1 MAYLTLLFLLLLIKF
16 ASSQQISNPITTE
29 DCNNRWIY
37 IRNLPSSFNLDLLA
51 KCSEYPLFDDFCP
64 YLANHGLGQK
74 THSKSRSWYRS
85 DPLLLEL
92 IFHRRILE
100 YPCLTNDPNVANAV
114 FLPYYASIDSLRYLY
129 GPDVNSS
136 FQHGLDLFEFLQS
149 NEPEIWKKHMGHDHF
164 LVMSRPAW
172 DFSQPLDNDPPIWG
186 TSFLEL
192 PEFYNVTILLPEGR
206 AWPWQEHAV
215 PYPTTFHPPNLAC
228 FDAWVRRVKRSRRT
242 SLMLFAG
249 GGGIGATPNIR
260 RSIRTECN
268 NANNSSSNGNN
279 TNFNKSNR
287 IYSKICNIVD
297 CSNGICEHDPL
308 RYMKP
313 MLQATFCLQPP
324 GDTPTRRSTFDAI
337 TAGCIPVFFEE
348 LSAKMQYQWHLPE
361 DKYPEFSV
369 FIPKEEV
376 VFKGL
381 KILDVLMAIPRS
393 EVAKMRESIVEL
405 IPRVM
410 YRRHG
415 SSLGLRTKKDAFD
428 TAIDGTLQTIKD
440 KLNNMLE
447 HRPLA

>member
-1 MAYLTLLFLLLLIKF
+1 MAYLTHFILLLLINL
-16 ASSQQISNPITTE
+16 ASSQQISNTESSSSTTTNPTTTE

-37 IRNLPSSFNLDLLA
+37 IRNLPS
-51 KCSEYPLFDDFCP
+51 
-64 YLANHGLGQK
+64 
-74 THSKSRSWYRS
+74 
-85 DPLLLEL
+85 
-92 IFHRRILE
+92 RRILE

-114 FLPYYASIDSLRYLY
+114 FLPYYGAIDSLKYLY

-136 FQHGLDLFEFLQS
+136 FQHGMGLFDFLQS
-149 NEPEIWKKHMGHDHF
+149 DEPGIWNRHMGHDHF

-192 PEFYNVTILLPEGR
+192 PEFYNVTVLVPEGR

-215 PYPTTFHPPNLAC
+215 PYPTSFHPPNLAC
-228 FDAWVRRVKRSRRT
+228 FEAWIQRVRRSRRV

-249 GGGIGATPNIR
+249 GGGIGASPNIR
-260 RSIRTECN
+260 RSIRTECE
-268 NANNSSSNGNN
+268 NANTSMTKDN
-279 TNFNKSNR
+279 T
-287 IYSKICNIVD
+287 
-297 CSNGICEHDPL
+297 
-308 RYMKP
+308 
-313 MLQATFCLQPP
+313 

-348 LSAKMQYQWHLPE
+348 MSARSQYRWHLPE
-361 DKYPEFSV
+361 EKYPEFSV

-381 KILDVLMAIPRS
+381 KILDVLMGIPRS
-393 EVAKMRESIVEL
+393 EVRKMRESVIEL

-428 TAIDGTLQTIKD
+428 TAIDGALQTIKD
-440 KLNNMLE
+440 KPNDLSE
-447 HRPLA
+447 Q